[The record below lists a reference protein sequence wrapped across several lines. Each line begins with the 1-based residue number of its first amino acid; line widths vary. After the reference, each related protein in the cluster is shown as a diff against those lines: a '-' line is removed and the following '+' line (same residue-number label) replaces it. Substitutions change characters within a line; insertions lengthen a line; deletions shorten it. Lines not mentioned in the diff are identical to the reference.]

1 MNNIIKASACSTRI
15 TVADPQKNA
24 ENIIKA
30 IKEANEKK
38 CDILVLPELCICGY
52 SCSDLFFAKTLI
64 NASYDALITI
74 LQATADCSVIS
85 LVGLPLIVSNVL
97 CNASVLIQKGSILS
111 VYVKDCN
118 GSDFRRYFPYTPSL
132 DTVTISGKTVPVNVY
147 SEDTGIS
154 LNRFENKV
162 VLLPSAV
169 QASYLHDGTEKAVSL
184 SLKTRSCVISAGAS
198 CTEST
203 QDVVYNGKCII
214 AQNGIVLNENN
225 GFDDES
231 IISADVDL
239 SMQKQSNVSTA
250 VISDRE
256 KNPFLPSYIDF
267 NTACERILQIQAY
280 SLKKRIEHTYSKTA
294 VIGISGGLDST
305 LSLLA
310 TVRAFDLM
318 GKSRKDI
325 LCVTMPCFGT
335 TSRTKSNAVSLC
347 EMLEVDIRE
356 INIKNAVLQ
365 HFNDIGHDANVTD
378 ITYENS
384 QARERT
390 QVLMDIANRYNGLV
404 IGTGDMSELALGWAT
419 YNGDHMSMYSLNASI
434 TKTMVRNVVKY
445 EASRLGGDVGTIL
458 NDILDTP
465 VSPELLPADNGS
477 IAQKTEDLVGPY
489 ELHDFF
495 LYHYLKHGSTPTEI
509 FNMAKDVFASDY
521 DEATIKKWLKI
532 FFRRFVIS
540 QFKRS
545 CVPDGPCVGELSLSP
560 RTSLKMPSDASYA
573 VFINEI
579 DKL

>member
-1 MNNIIKASACSTRI
+1 MNKIIKVSACSTHI
-15 TVADPQKNA
+15 TVADPRKNA
-24 ENIIKA
+24 DNIIKA
-30 IKEANEKK
+30 INKANEES
-38 CDILVLPELCICGY
+38 CDILVLPELCISGY
-52 SCSDLFFAKTLI
+52 TCSDLFFAKSLI
-64 NASYDALITI
+64 TASYEALVSV
-74 LQATADCSVIS
+74 LEATAECSVIS
-85 LVGLPLIVSNVL
+85 LVSLPLIVGNML
-97 CNASVLIQKGSILS
+97 CNASILIKNGSALS
-111 VYVKDCN
+111 VYVKNCV
-118 GSDFRRYFPYTPSL
+118 GSGLSRYFPLIPSL
-132 DTVTISGKTVPVNVY
+132 NTVTISGKTVPLEVY
-147 SEDTGIS
+147 SEDTGITVEH
-154 LNRFENKV
+154 LGNKL
-162 VLLPSAV
+162 VLLPCAV
-169 QASYLHDGTEKAVSL
+169 QASYLNDGTEKAAEL
-184 SLKTRSCVISAGAS
+184 SLKINSCVVSAGAS

-203 QDVVYNGKCII
+203 QDVVYNGKCVI
-214 AQNGIVLNENN
+214 AQNGFVLKENN

-231 IISADVDL
+231 VISAGVDI
-239 SMQKQSNVSTA
+239 SMQKMSIKSTTVCA
-250 VISDRE
+250 DGE

-267 NTACERILQIQAY
+267 NTACEKILNIQAY
-280 SLKKRIEHTYSKTA
+280 GLKKRIEHTYSKTA

-310 TVRAFDLM
+310 TVRAYDLM

-325 LCVTMPCFGT
+325 LCITMPCFGT

-347 EMLEVDIRE
+347 EELGVDIRE
-356 INIKNAVLQ
+356 INVKNAVLQ
-365 HFNDIGHDANVTD
+365 HFADIGHDPSVTD

-445 EASRLGGDVGTIL
+445 EASRIGGVVGTIL
-458 NDILDTP
+458 NDIIDTP
-465 VSPELLPADNGS
+465 VSPELLPADNGN

-495 LYHYLKHGSTPTEI
+495 LYHFLKYGSTPTEI
-509 FNMAKDVFASDY
+509 YNKAINVFACDY
-521 DEATIKKWLKI
+521 DEATVKKWLKI

-545 CVPDGPCVGELSLSP
+545 CVPDGPCVGEVSLSP

-573 VFINEI
+573 VFLNEI